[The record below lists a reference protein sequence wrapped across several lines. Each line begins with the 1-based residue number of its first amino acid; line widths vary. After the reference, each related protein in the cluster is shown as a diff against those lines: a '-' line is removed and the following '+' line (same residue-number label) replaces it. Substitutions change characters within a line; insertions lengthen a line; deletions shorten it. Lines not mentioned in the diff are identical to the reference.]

1 VVYQQGKGEALA
13 IVISLKHVDTPY
25 ATIIDDD
32 NTYNPADVIK
42 ALKII
47 EDYDNVIV
55 VKGNRKNK
63 ILLNHFDN
71 CIITKI
77 FNLLFGMRLKDVL
90 FGFYT
95 MRTSAIKGID
105 FEAKSFFHGSRY
117 SGLLNIIS
125 KEDKRIYRTIGLGKS
140 N

>member
-1 VVYQQGKGEALA
+1 MVYQQGKGEALA
-13 IVISLKHVDTPY
+13 IVTSLKHVDTPY

-55 VKGNRKNK
+55 VKGDRKNK
-63 ILLNHFDN
+63 PLLNHFGN

-95 MRTSAIKGID
+95 MRTTAIKGMD
-105 FEAKSFFHGSRY
+105 FKAKSFSIEVAIAAY
-117 SGLLNIIS
+117 LIS
-125 KEDKRIYRTIGLGKS
+125 QAKRIGEFIGL
-140 N
+140 